1 MERIHIHNTYSGQK
15 EMFIPIKEN
24 IVGLYCCGPT
34 VYNFAHIGNLRTY
47 LFEDLLRRTFEFFD
61 YRVHHVMNITDIG
74 HLTNDAD
81 DGEDKMVQSARA
93 QKKSVHEIATFYADA
108 FFKDC
113 ADLNILRPSVICKAT
128 EHINEMIALA
138 KDIESHGFSYISGG
152 NVYFDTSKFK
162 NYGLQKGAQGKQGV
176 LRSRVGHDQSKKNT
190 NDFVLWFTKSK
201 YKNHTMLWD
210 SPWGKGYPGWH
221 LECSAMS
228 LKYLG
233 EQFDIHCGGIDH
245 IPIHHTNEIA
255 QVEAV
260 TNKQW
265 VRYWVHGEFLLM
277 NEEKISKSAGS
288 FITLPDLSTNGF
300 DPLDFRYLCL
310 SGHYRSQLQFSLD
323 ALNTARNARLRLGER
338 VARAAPG
345 NTDLSRI
352 VAETNWEDIDA
363 HGKNIYNNGLR
374 AIAHDLN
381 SPQLLSVIW
390 AIAKDMKLPPTH
402 KLWLIHKFDA
412 ILGLDILSSHTTN
425 SHTHKDA
432 DRLSDA
438 EINALMEK
446 RISAR
451 NNKDWSTADEVR
463 AQLHR
468 HGIEITDD
476 RDGSHWART

>member
-1 MERIHIHNTYSGQK
+1 MERIYIHNTYSGQK
-15 EMFIPIKEN
+15 EVFIPLREN
-24 IVGLYCCGPT
+24 TVGLYCCGPT

-47 LFEDLLRRTFEFFD
+47 LFEDLLRRTFEFFG
-61 YRVHHVMNITDIG
+61 YRVNHVMNITDIG
-74 HLTNDAD
+74 HLTNDTD
-81 DGEDKMVQSARA
+81 DGEDKMLQSAQA
-93 QKKSVHEIATFYADA
+93 QKKSVHEIATFYTDA

-113 ADLNILRPSVICKAT
+113 THLNILHPSVVCKAT
-128 EHINEMIALA
+128 EHINEMITLA
-138 KDIESHGFSYISGG
+138 KDIEAHGFSYISGG

-162 NYGLQKGAQGKQGV
+162 NYGLQKGTQNKEL

-228 LKYLG
+228 IRYLG

-255 QVEAV
+255 QVEAI
-260 TNKQW
+260 TNRQW

-277 NEEKISKSAGS
+277 NEKKISKSAGG
-288 FITLPDLSTNGF
+288 FVTLPDLSTNGF

-323 ALNTARNARLRLGER
+323 ALNTARNARLRLMER
-338 VARAAPG
+338 IARAAQK
-345 NTDLSRI
+345 NTDLLRI
-352 VAETNWEDIDA
+352 VAEISWEDITE
-363 HGKNIYNNGLR
+363 HGKHIYKNGAR

-381 SPQLLSVIW
+381 SPQLLSVVW
-390 AIAKDMKLPPTH
+390 ALAKDTSLSSIH

-412 ILGLDILSSHTTN
+412 ILGLNILSTCVSSTSTREDPN
-425 SHTHKDA
+425 Y
-432 DRLSDA
+432 LSDTA
-438 EINALMEK
+438 INTLMNK
-446 RISAR
+446 RVLAR
-451 NNKDWSTADEVR
+451 KNKNWGAADEIR
-463 AQLHR
+463 MQLHQ
-468 HGIEITDD
+468 HGVEITDD
-476 RDGSHWART
+476 LDGSHWTRT